1 MYCTTLSGTYSE
13 LLEQKSLALSFSQNA
28 LIYKNTGT
36 SAASVHHAFF
46 LKKIVPLLS
55 GVCAIVWSMVKLN
68 ASSTSTFT
76 SLGYAV
82 REFPN

>member
-13 LLEQKSLALSFSQNA
+13 LLEQKSLSLSLFFAECSHLQKHWHFSSV
-28 LIYKNTGT
+28 G
-36 SAASVHHAFF
+36 ASCFK
-46 LKKIVPLLS
+46 KKIVPLLS

>member
-1 MYCTTLSGTYSE
+1 MLSFT
-13 LLEQKSLALSFSQNA
+13 KTLALQQRRCIM
-28 LIYKNTGT
+28 L
-36 SAASVHHAFF
+36 FF
-46 LKKIVPLLS
+46 KKKIVPLLS
-55 GVCAIVWSMVKLN
+55 GVCTIVWSMVKLN